1 MVPVGDA
8 DRWLVHMRVDRRFR
22 RQKPS
27 FKGLREMSVTAA
39 LVKELREKSGAGMMD
54 CKKAL
59 AETNGD
65 MDAAVDWLRTK
76 GLAAAAKKSGRVAA
90 EGLVAIAVAGKKGA
104 VIELNAE
111 TDFVSRNSEFQGFAS
126 TLADLALGV
135 DDLDALKAVD
145 FPGTGRIVADELTQ
159 KIATIGENMSLRRM
173 QAVSVNNGSVVSYVH
188 NATADGLGRIGVLVA
203 LESTA
208 DTGVLEPL
216 GKQIA
221 MHIAAT
227 SPASLSVQDL
237 DPEAVARERD
247 VLIEQAKAS
256 GKPQEIA
263 EKMVEGRM
271 KKYYQEVVLLEQTSV
286 IDGESRI
293 ADVIAKAGK
302 DAGADIA
309 LTAFVRFNLG
319 EGIERESSDFAA
331 EVAAQLA

>member
-1 MVPVGDA
+1 
-8 DRWLVHMRVDRRFR
+8 
-22 RQKPS
+22 
-27 FKGLREMSVTAA
+27 MSVTAA

-59 AETNGD
+59 AETDGD
-65 MDAAVDWLRTK
+65 MEAAIDWLRTK
-76 GLAAAAKKSGRVAA
+76 GLATAAKKSGRVAS
-90 EGLVAIAVAGKKGA
+90 EGLVAFAVDGTRGA
-104 VIELNAE
+104 LIELNAE
-111 TDFVSRNSEFQGFAS
+111 TDFVARNTEFQEFAS
-126 TLADLALGV
+126 TLAGLALGA
-135 DDLDALKAVD
+135 DDIDELSGVEY
-145 FPGTGRIVADELTQ
+145 PGTGRNVAEELTH

-173 QAVSVNNGSVVSYVH
+173 ASVSVGSGAVVSYMH
-188 NATADGLGRIGVLVA
+188 NATAAGLGRIGVLVA

-208 DTGVLEPL
+208 GADVLEGL

-227 SPASLSVQDL
+227 APASLSVDDL
-237 DPEAVARERD
+237 DKDMVQRERD

-271 KKYYQEVVLLEQTSV
+271 KKYYKEVVLLEQTSV
-286 IDGESRI
+286 IDGETAI
-293 ADVIAKAGK
+293 GDVIAKAGK

-319 EGIERESSDFAA
+319 EGIEKEETDFAA
-331 EVAAQLA
+331 EVAAQLS

>member
-1 MVPVGDA
+1 
-8 DRWLVHMRVDRRFR
+8 
-22 RQKPS
+22 
-27 FKGLREMSVTAA
+27 MSVTAA

-59 AETNGD
+59 AETDGD
-65 MDAAVDWLRTK
+65 MEAAIDWLRTK
-76 GLAAAAKKSGRVAA
+76 GLATAAKKSGRVAS
-90 EGLVAIAVAGKKGA
+90 EGLVAFAVDGTRGA
-104 VIELNAE
+104 LIELNAE
-111 TDFVSRNSEFQGFAS
+111 TDFVARNTEFQEFAS
-126 TLADLALGV
+126 TLASLALGA
-135 DDLDALKAVD
+135 DDIDGLSGADY
-145 FPGTGRIVADELTQ
+145 PGTGRNVAEELTH

-173 QAVSVNNGSVVSYVH
+173 ASVSVGSGAVVSYMH
-188 NATADGLGRIGVLVA
+188 NATAAGLGRIGVLVA

-208 DTGVLEPL
+208 GADVLEGL

-227 SPASLSVQDL
+227 APASLSVDDL
-237 DPEAVARERD
+237 DKDMVQRERD

-271 KKYYQEVVLLEQTSV
+271 KKYYKEVVLLEQTSV
-286 IDGESRI
+286 IDGETAI
-293 ADVIAKAGK
+293 GDVIAKAGK

-319 EGIERESSDFAA
+319 EGIEKEETDFAA
-331 EVAAQLA
+331 EVAAQLS

>member
-1 MVPVGDA
+1 
-8 DRWLVHMRVDRRFR
+8 
-22 RQKPS
+22 
-27 FKGLREMSVTAA
+27 MSVTAA

-59 AETNGD
+59 AETDGD
-65 MDAAVDWLRTK
+65 MEAAIDWLRTK
-76 GLAAAAKKSGRVAA
+76 GLATAAKKSGRVAS
-90 EGLVAIAVAGKKGA
+90 EGLVSFAVDGTRGA

-111 TDFVSRNSEFQGFAS
+111 TDFVARNTEFQEFAS
-126 TLADLALGV
+126 TLAGLALDSG
-135 DDLDALKAVD
+135 DLDALSAAD
-145 FPGTGRIVADELTQ
+145 YPGTGRNVAEELTH

-173 QAVSVNNGSVVSYVH
+173 ASLSVGSGSIVSYMH
-188 NATADGLGRIGVLVA
+188 NATAPGLGRLGVLVA

-208 DTGVLEPL
+208 GADVLEGL

-227 SPASLSVQDL
+227 SPASLSVDDL
-237 DPEAVARERD
+237 DPESVQRERD

-263 EKMVEGRM
+263 EKMVQGRM

-286 IDGESRI
+286 IDGETRI
-293 ADVIAKAGK
+293 ADVVANAGK

-309 LTAFVRFNLG
+309 LTGYVRFNLG
-319 EGIERESSDFAA
+319 EGIEKEETDFAA
-331 EVAAQLA
+331 EVAAQLS

>member
-1 MVPVGDA
+1 
-8 DRWLVHMRVDRRFR
+8 
-22 RQKPS
+22 
-27 FKGLREMSVTAA
+27 MSVTAA

-59 AETNGD
+59 AETDGD
-65 MDAAVDWLRTK
+65 MEAAIDWLRTK
-76 GLAAAAKKSGRVAA
+76 GLATAAKKSGRVAS
-90 EGLVAIAVAGKKGA
+90 EGLVAFAVDGTRGA
-104 VIELNAE
+104 LIELNAE
-111 TDFVSRNSEFQGFAS
+111 TDFVARNTEFQEFAS
-126 TLADLALGV
+126 TLAGLALGA
-135 DDLDALKAVD
+135 DDIDGLSGVEY
-145 FPGTGRIVADELTQ
+145 PGTGRNVAEELTH

-173 QAVSVNNGSVVSYVH
+173 ASVSVGSGAVVSYMH
-188 NATADGLGRIGVLVA
+188 NATAAGLGRIGVLVA

-208 DTGVLEPL
+208 GADVLEGL

-227 SPASLSVQDL
+227 APASLSVDDL
-237 DPEAVARERD
+237 DKDMVQRERD

-271 KKYYQEVVLLEQTSV
+271 KKYYKEVVLLEQTSV
-286 IDGESRI
+286 IDGETAI
-293 ADVIAKAGK
+293 GDVIAKAGK

-319 EGIERESSDFAA
+319 EGIEKEETDFAA
-331 EVAAQLA
+331 EVAAQLS